1 MDHLL
6 QLQNTPLVEIYSRI
20 LSMDPNDEQE
30 LEIQKSV
37 ANNMMCL
44 IRLELLLEGADPDV
58 YPAMEA

>member
-1 MDHLL
+1 ME
-6 QLQNTPLVEIYSRI
+6 QLHNTPLVEIYSRI
-20 LSMDPNDEQE
+20 LSMDAEDLEE

-44 IRLELLLEGADPDV
+44 IRLETSLDQDPDT